1 MQWIIR
7 DALRGRTLWEPRKKM
22 ALCKSRGEA
31 LEPDHTL
38 ILNCQPP
45 ELCENKFLLFKPTI
59 LWLLQPGQT
68 NTWQLASCDQAMRE
82 RIRKHPRQKPLSFY
96 NLTLEVTSHNF
107 CWILFVRNGSV
118 SLVCTLERK
127 LLKGMSTSRQA
138 SHEVAEK
145 AAYHTS
151 FVLPLVKEK

>member
-7 DALRGRTLWEPRKKM
+7 DPLRTQGEGGYVQVE
-22 ALCKSRGEA
+22 GEA
-31 LEPDHTL
+31 SETKRPHFD
-38 ILNCQPP
+38 LNCQPP
-45 ELCENKFLLFKPTI
+45 ELCENKFLLFKPTV

-68 NTWQLASCDQAMRE
+68 NTWQLASCDQATQE

-127 LLKGMSTSRQA
+127 LRKGMTTSRQA
-138 SHEVAEK
+138 SHK
-145 AAYHTS
+145 AAVKTAYHTS
-151 FVLPLVKEK
+151 FVLSLVKEK